1 MILLDASSIFMST
14 IMAQSKT
21 FEEQPELVR
30 HTIFNIIRRFN
41 LQFRDEYG
49 EMVICFDSKNNWRKD
64 VFAQYKAS
72 RKKSRDE
79 SDMNWKRIFEITDQ
93 TKQELR
99 EYSPYRTIEVERCEA
114 DDIIGTICE
123 LSNTPEPILIISPD
137 KDFIQL
143 QRYPNVKQ
151 YSNLQKK
158 WVVPSVDPIT
168 DLEEKILTGDTG
180 DGVPNV
186 MSEDNVLIEENLRQT
201 PLNKRK
207 KQLLMD
213 DPEALGTTVARRI
226 IRNRNMIDLTRTP
239 QELKEQIMDKFNV
252 SPGGSIMRLMTLF
265 TKNQMKLML
274 ESLSDFEVKKLNE

>member
-1 MILLDASSIFMST
+1 MILLDASSIFMAT

-41 LQFRDEYG
+41 LQFREEYG
-49 EMVICFDSKNNWRKD
+49 EMIICFDSKNNWRRD
-64 VFAQYKAS
+64 VFPEYKAG
-72 RKKSRDE
+72 RKKGRDE

-99 EYSPYRTIEVERCEA
+99 EYSPYRTVEVERCEA
-114 DDIIGTICE
+114 DDVIGTICE
-123 LSNTPEPILIISPD
+123 RSNTPEPILIISPD
-137 KDFIQL
+137 KDFVQL

-151 YSNLQKK
+151 YSNMQKK
-158 WVVPSVDPIT
+158 WIEPVVDPLT

-186 MSEDNVLIEENLRQT
+186 LSEDNVLIEENLRQT
-201 PLNKRK
+201 PLSKRK
-207 KQLLMD
+207 KQQLMD

-239 QELKEQIMDKFNV
+239 DNLKDAIIESFDK
-252 SPGGSIMRLMTLF
+252 PAGGSIMRLMTLF
-265 TKNQMKLML
+265 TKNKMKLML
-274 ESLSDFEVKKLNE
+274 ESLPDFEVRK